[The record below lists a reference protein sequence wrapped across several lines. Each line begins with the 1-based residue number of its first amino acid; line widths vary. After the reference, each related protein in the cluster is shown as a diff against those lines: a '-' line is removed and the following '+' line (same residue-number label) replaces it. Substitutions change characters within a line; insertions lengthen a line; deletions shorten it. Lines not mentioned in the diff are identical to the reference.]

1 MTLSSTLSPVIAQ
14 HTMAVRTARLES
26 WGRAQ

>member
-1 MTLSSTLSPVIAQ
+1 MTPSSTLSPVIAQ
-14 HTMAVRTARLES
+14 DTMTVRATRLER